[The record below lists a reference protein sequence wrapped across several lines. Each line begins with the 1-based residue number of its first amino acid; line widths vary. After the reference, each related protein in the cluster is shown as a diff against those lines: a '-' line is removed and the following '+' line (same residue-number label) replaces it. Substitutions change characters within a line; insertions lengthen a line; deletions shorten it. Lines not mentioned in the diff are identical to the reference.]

1 MSWQNPSDEALRDL
15 LESSK
20 TIAVVGCSP
29 DPSRTSHHIAAQLQE
44 RGCRIIPV
52 HPAGGTILGE
62 KVYPDLDSIPKSVEV
77 DIVDVFRRAEDTPA
91 VAEAAVRIGA
101 RALWLQQG
109 IVNEQAYETA
119 RQGGLVPIMDRC
131 LGATH
136 RALVDARPQQGPA

>member
-1 MSWQNPSDEALRDL
+1 MTWKNPSDEELRDL
-15 LESSK
+15 LDSSK

-29 DPSRTSHHIAAQLQE
+29 DPGRTSHQIAAQLQR
-44 RGCRIIPV
+44 RGCHIVPV

-62 KVYPDLDSIPKSVEV
+62 KVYPDLDSIPEATKV
-77 DIVDVFRRAEDTPA
+77 DIVDVFRRAEETPP

-119 RQGGLVPIMDRC
+119 RGAGLVAVMDLC
-131 LGATH
+131 LGVMH
-136 RALVDARPQQGPA
+136 RVLLGPRPA